1 MAVMGDRV
9 PMFKLRP
16 YHSLLIAALFF
27 AIVGGLLS
35 AYFMVEDAYE
45 SEARRGLFS
54 LIVTGILVL
63 ILVIAAFSRYRFSH
77 LKHHRPGYKRG

>member
-1 MAVMGDRV
+1 MMLMNSRV

-16 YHSLLIAALFF
+16 YRGLLIAALFF
-27 AIVGGLLS
+27 AVVGGLVS
-35 AYFMVEDAYE
+35 AYFFMEDSYE

-63 ILVIAAFSRYRFSH
+63 ISVVAAFSRYRFSH
-77 LKHHRPGYKRG
+77 LRHHRPGYKRG